1 LAVLLFFSQTDTG
14 IMKWALTRVFSI
26 SFFTIYCNF
35 GSPCIQ
41 WVFYSSSEASKYF
54 HDEFV
59 RQYHLLFPEHLEIA
73 SQLACSSQWRVE
85 GYIYRNALKVPA
97 VDSVFGILGA
107 RNRMRTEIAQ
117 LNLSIYDVQIPDRDA
132 EHILI
137 EYSVSDQQLKKEEI
151 IYELAK
157 ALNKQFINVMQ
168 AQIVTGPIQLRS
180 STTGAAQDDL
190 EFWLEQ
196 EPAFK
201 ILR

>member
-1 LAVLLFFSQTDTG
+1 
-14 IMKWALTRVFSI
+14 MKWSLIRVFSI
-26 SFFTIYCNF
+26 FFFTIYCNF
-35 GSPCIQ
+35 GSPCIR
-41 WVFYSSSEASKYF
+41 WVFYSSSEAGTYF

-59 RQYHLLFPEHLEIA
+59 RQYHLLFPEHLEIG

-85 GYIYRNALKVPA
+85 GYIYQNALKVPA
-97 VDSVFGILGA
+97 VDSAFGIVGA
-107 RNRMRTEIAQ
+107 RDRMRTEIAQ
-117 LNLSIYDVQIPDRDA
+117 LNLSIYDMQIPDRDS

-137 EYSVSDQQLKKEEI
+137 EYSVFDQKLKTEEI

-157 ALNKQFINVMQ
+157 ALNKQFINVMK
-168 AQIVTGPIQLRS
+168 AQTVTAPIQLRS
-180 STTGAAQDDL
+180 SITGSAQDYL

>member
-1 LAVLLFFSQTDTG
+1 
-14 IMKWALTRVFSI
+14 MKWALIRVFSI
-26 SFFTIYCNF
+26 YFFTIYCNF

-41 WVFYSSSEASKYF
+41 WVFYSSNEASQYF

-59 RQYHLLFPEHLEIA
+59 TQYHLLFPEYLEIG

-137 EYSVSDQQLKKEEI
+137 EYSVSDQKLKKEEI
-151 IYELAK
+151 IYELAQ
-157 ALNKQFINVMQ
+157 ALNKQFINVMK
-168 AQIVTGPIQLRS
+168 AQTVAAPIQLRS
-180 STTGAAQDDL
+180 SLTGTTQDDL
-190 EFWLEQ
+190 ELWLEQ